1 MITKILAKR
10 REESY
15 DALYQLTKKGD
26 GTWHEKHCSDCKN
39 SLLWLCSK
47 FDNVALVNSLSC
59 DHIFTAKP
67 AVFFIKI
74 VHLVFTLS
82 CGSTWHSGQHH
93 HLTWCKNTLDYNP
106 LASVGFCPGTGFW
119 LPQSKDMFASPIA
132 ENGWIYIKKGGSNQT
147 CHSGGNP
154 EEKLSKVN
162 YDKNQSSWSCHF
174 WVDLKMGQLL

>member
-1 MITKILAKR
+1 MIKKILAKR

-26 GTWHEKHCSDCKN
+26 GTCHEKHCSDCKN

-59 DHIFTAKP
+59 DHVFTAKP
-67 AVFFIKI
+67 AVVFIEI

-82 CGSTWHSGQHH
+82 CGSKWHSGWHH

-106 LASVGFCPGTGFW
+106 LAGVGLSLWNLHGFCPGT
-119 LPQSKDMFASPIA
+119 LAS
-132 ENGWIYIKKGGSNQT
+132 GSHSPKT
-147 CHSGGNP
+147 C
-154 EEKLSKVN
+154 
-162 YDKNQSSWSCHF
+162 
-174 WVDLKMGQLL
+174 LLAL